1 MQEYKEIYDCII
13 REFQLNV
20 STLEQV
26 KESVETLAK
35 ARIEICKLFKIS
47 KFMDEALNLTEKE
60 LIRNININ
68 ISNIKDYEKKQIELN
83 DKIKIYKQEIKLI
96 KIHIN
101 KLETKL
107 MEEQKES
114 RKLCEALHI
123 FLSREKF
130 KFIKKIILKN
140 YRKVF
145 LRYVNELSIKTE
157 IVKCNKRKGEIRQE
171 KQNFN
176 NSIERYNRKII
187 IAKIALAEMRKGIIN
202 MQKSID
208 FSTIKLRSLEDY
220 IEREKKFGLEVCQCQ
235 QA

>member
-68 ISNIKDYEKKQIELN
+68 VSNIKDYEKKQIELN

-101 KLETKL
+101 KLEIKL

-114 RKLCEALHI
+114 RKLSEALHI

-130 KFIKKIILKN
+130 KFIKKIILKK

-145 LRYVNELSIKTE
+145 LRYVNELNIKTE

-187 IAKIALAEMRKGIIN
+187 IAKIALAEIRKGIIN

-208 FSTIKLRSLEDY
+208 FSTIKLRSLEEY
-220 IEREKKFGLEVCQCQ
+220 IEREKKFGLEVRQCQ